1 MENYQKM
8 SELARAVQ
16 GSQAK
21 NSVIDLVYNEETG
34 QFAPSMSEAP
44 AEGIIVTQMTKEGYA

>member
-16 GSQAK
+16 GSQSK

-34 QFAPSMSEAP
+34 QFAPSMSGAP
-44 AEGIIVTQMTKEGYA
+44 TEGTIVTQMTKEGYA